1 VKSKP
6 EKVQDDEKNPLQSV
20 GSGSYVTVDD
30 QMDTSEDTDTTEDT
44 DMTAECNNWR
54 PESHKAFQVSDEE
67 DAATMVKMAS
77 IKSPTSCK
85 TGSNNA
91 QVFQLP
97 MSIPQESLLSPVE
110 VPVTDSE
117 YLFKEICDLFDNS
130 CNNNDSDILNAMDQN
145 WLESFAECLNA

>member
-30 QMDTSEDTDTTEDT
+30 QMDTSEDTDMTT
-44 DMTAECNNWR
+44 ECNNWR
-54 PESHKAFQVSDEE
+54 PESHEAFQVSDEE
-67 DAATMVKMAS
+67 DAATMAS
-77 IKSPTSCK
+77 IRSPTSCK

-97 MSIPQESLLSPVE
+97 MSLPQESLLSPVE